1 MDVFAMNSAVL
12 RARHRVVG
20 LLMLLFAVTYLDRV
34 CISVAGPRM
43 QADLHI
49 DPVGWGWVTA
59 MFTLSYCLFEL
70 PTGFMGDRIG
80 PRVTLTRIVSWWSAF
95 TILTGAVT
103 GYTALLAVRFLF
115 GAGEAGAF
123 PNASIVVARWFPPSQ
138 RATLCGVNLMAS
150 QIGGALAPLLVVPIQ
165 MRWGWRV
172 SFFFLGALGIV
183 WAAAW
188 YGWFRDSPAEKL
200 GSVTGDGPQPDFS
213 HADHALPMRV
223 LVRSSDVASLLVI
236 GFCYWYSGTFF
247 STWFH
252 TYLVKGRGFP
262 ETGLWLSALPFT
274 IAAGANFFGGTLS
287 DALVRRLG
295 RTNGRRSIGLV
306 AAIVVAI
313 SMIAATTTRQPI
325 VSIGLLCVAYGAIA
339 LQQSV
344 AFGACLDLGHR
355 RAGATTGLFNT
366 FCNLGGLAGS
376 LAFGY
381 IVSGFGSFDAPF
393 YPMAAISCVGALAW
407 WRLDASRE
415 LVAAPPAAPLTAS
428 I

>member
-1 MDVFAMNSAVL
+1 
-12 RARHRVVG
+12 
-20 LLMLLFAVTYLDRV
+20 
-34 CISVAGPRM
+34 M

-70 PTGFMGDRIG
+70 PTGFMGDRVG
-80 PRVTLTRIVSWWSAF
+80 PRVTLTRIVSWWSVF
-95 TILTGAVT
+95 TMLTGAVT
-103 GYTALLAVRFLF
+103 RYPMLLAVRFLF

-138 RATLCGVNLMAS
+138 RATMCGVNLMAS

-165 MRWGWRV
+165 MRWGWRA
-172 SFFFLGALGIV
+172 SFFVLGALGIV
-183 WAAAW
+183 WAAIW
-188 YGWFRDSPAEKL
+188 YGWFRDSPGEKL
-200 GSVTGDGPQPDFS
+200 GASVTDDVGAQPS
-213 HADHALPMRV
+213 SSHALPLHV
-223 LVRSSDVASLLVI
+223 LARSPDVVLLLVI

-274 IAAGANFFGGTLS
+274 IAAGANIFGGRVS
-287 DALVRRLG
+287 DALVKRIG
-295 RTNGRRSIGLV
+295 RTNGRRSIGLLAAVIV
-306 AAIVVAI
+306 AV
-313 SMIAATTTRQPI
+313 SMIAATTTRQQI
-325 VSIGLLCVAYGAIA
+325 VSIGLLCSAYGAIA

-366 FCNLGGLAGS
+366 FCNLGGFAGS

-381 IVSGFGSFDAPF
+381 IVSGFGNFDAPF
-393 YPMAAISCVGALAW
+393 YPMAAISCVGAWAW
-407 WRLDASRE
+407 WKLDASRE
-415 LVAAPPAAPLTAS
+415 LVPADPGAPLTATV
-428 I
+428 